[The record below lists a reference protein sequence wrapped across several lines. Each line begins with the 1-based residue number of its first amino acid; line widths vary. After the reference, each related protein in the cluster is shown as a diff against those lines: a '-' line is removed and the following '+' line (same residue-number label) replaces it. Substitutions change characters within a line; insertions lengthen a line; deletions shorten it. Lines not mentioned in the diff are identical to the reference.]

1 MSAGIAGQQADP
13 RTNVRPR
20 QFQLAAALANVL
32 TVAAAATVPP
42 KAVPFKFRLRNIG
55 DDVVVVF
62 AGWLQVRAAALLADV
77 GTHVMLGKFRVRRRS
92 GAKHARV
99 LPMLC
104 TAAISRRPLSSG
116 TLASRAFAPLQKRL
130 QLLLKLRNP
139 PPQLGILSLQ
149 FGNPAITWVIHDP
162 RNLTENAKPEKINCL
177 TVTAEEAHQLH
188 VWEIDRGLYF

>member
-1 MSAGIAGQQADP
+1 
-13 RTNVRPR
+13 
-20 QFQLAAALANVL
+20 
-32 TVAAAATVPP
+32 
-42 KAVPFKFRLRNIG
+42 
-55 DDVVVVF
+55 
-62 AGWLQVRAAALLADV
+62 
-77 GTHVMLGKFRVRRRS
+77 
-92 GAKHARV
+92 
-99 LPMLC
+99 MLC

-177 TVTAEEAHQLH
+177 TVTRKPPTTWHCSISHAPGLHGAHLGF
-188 VWEIDRGLYF
+188 WDRL